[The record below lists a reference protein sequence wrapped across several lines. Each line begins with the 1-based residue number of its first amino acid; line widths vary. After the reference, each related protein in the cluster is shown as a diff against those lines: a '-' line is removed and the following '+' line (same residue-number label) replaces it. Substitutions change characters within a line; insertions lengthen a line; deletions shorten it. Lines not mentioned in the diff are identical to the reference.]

1 MNRKYLIVAPTYDEN
16 IGGHVV
22 LHKLCHLLNER
33 GVEAYLLPYID
44 TYSINSADFFASF
57 FQVAKQHLKVKLR
70 SYKTNPH
77 FCSPVLE
84 LLPTNISDPC
94 WVVVYPEGIHG
105 NPAGAK
111 NVVRWLLH
119 QPGFHTGDIS
129 YGIGELHVKYNSA
142 IHDFHFPGC
151 TLATHSLKIIHYP
164 TNLYSEATKAI
175 GRTGTAY
182 CIRKGKGK
190 KMVHDVSNSIL
201 IDGKSHA
208 EIAMIFSNVER
219 FISYDTLTAYSRF
232 AAISGCTSIVV
243 PDQGVS
249 VEEWYPNIKDRWG
262 IAYGFSDEA
271 IAWADRTRH
280 LVGARIQEEVEGC
293 QQDLTRFLKDVDDYF

>member
-1 MNRKYLIVAPTYDEN
+1 VKRKFLIVAPTYDEN

-33 GVEAYLLPYID
+33 GVEAYLLPHID
-44 TYSINSADFFASF
+44 TYSINSANFFKSLF
-57 FQVAKQHLKVKLR
+57 KVAKQHLKLKLSSYRTNSYFFSPIVK
-70 SYKTNPH
+70 S
-77 FCSPVLE
+77 
-84 LLPTNISDPC
+84 LPTNMNDPS
-94 WVVVYPEGIHG
+94 WVVVYPEAVNG

-119 QPGFHTGDIS
+119 QPGFHTGEIF
-129 YGIGELHVKYNSA
+129 YGTGELHVKYNSA

-151 TLATHSLKIIHYP
+151 TLAPHPLKIIHYP
-164 TNLYSEATKAI
+164 TDLYRPPTKSI
-175 GRTGTAY
+175 ERKGTAY

-190 KMVHDVSNSIL
+190 TLVHDVSNSIL

-208 EIAMIFSNVER
+208 EVSRIFSEVER
-219 FISYDTLTAYSRF
+219 FISYDSLTAYSRF
-232 AAISGCTSIVV
+232 AVLSGCVSIVI

-249 VEEWYPNIKDRWG
+249 ADEWYPNTKDRWG
-262 IAYGFSDEA
+262 IAYGLSDEA
-271 IAWADRTRH
+271 IAWAERTRH
-280 LVGARIQEEVEGC
+280 LVGGRIQEEEDGC

>member
-1 MNRKYLIVAPTYDEN
+1 MKRKYLIVAPTYDEN

-33 GVEAYLLPYID
+33 GVEAYLLPHID
-44 TYSINSADFFASF
+44 TYSINSANFFASF
-57 FQVAKQHLKVKLR
+57 FRAAKQHLKLKLR

-77 FCSPVLE
+77 FRSPVLE
-84 LLPTNISDPC
+84 CLPTDMKDPS
-94 WVVVYPEGIHG
+94 WVVLYPEGVNG

-119 QPGFHTGDIS
+119 QPGFHTGEIF
-129 YGIGELHVKYNSA
+129 YGLGELHVKYNSA
-142 IHDFHFPGC
+142 IRDFHFPGC
-151 TLATHSLKIIHYP
+151 AQAAYPLKIIHYP
-164 TNLYSEATKAI
+164 ANLYSTATNVVERK
-175 GRTGTAY
+175 GTAY

-190 KMVHDVSNSIL
+190 EMVHDVSCSIL

-208 EIAMIFSNVER
+208 EIATIFAKVER
-219 FISYDTLTAYSRF
+219 FISYDPLTAYSRF

-243 PDQGVS
+243 PDQDVS

-262 IAYGFSDEA
+262 IAYGLSEDE
-271 IAWADRTRH
+271 IAWAHSTSH
-280 LVGARIQEEVEGC
+280 LVGARIQEEEEGC
-293 QQDLTRFLKDVDDYF
+293 QEDITRFLKDVDDYF